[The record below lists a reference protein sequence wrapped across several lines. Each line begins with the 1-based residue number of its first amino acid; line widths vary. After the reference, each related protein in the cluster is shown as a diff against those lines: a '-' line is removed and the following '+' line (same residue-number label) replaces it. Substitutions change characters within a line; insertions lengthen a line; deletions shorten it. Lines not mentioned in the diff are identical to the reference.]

1 MSVLEKLSIVIP
13 TYDRHDFVRRQIG
26 YWANSDVTVHIM
38 DGSPVPM
45 SQEYLEDLTPN
56 IKYHHSNDD
65 FFSRMQ
71 SATEL
76 VDTQYV
82 AMLGDDDL
90 FVKSGLK
97 RCVEHLDVKTEVFGV
112 VGRSIYFFHQRGV
125 VFGEPK
131 HPEATNYERD
141 IRGGIARLYNL
152 YHPGKI
158 GAIAYGVFRA
168 EQWKPAIRATYA
180 RKYSSGYVYD
190 TFLRTLLTY
199 SGEIE
204 VVEAVTWLCSGE
216 NPPIQNQSSFNRSID
231 LIEWFDEPKFKDE
244 VIDFKERLASKV
256 SEIHPEEGGVILSA
270 IDFVVGTLEERYRVK
285 ATRRVSFREKLP
297 RLIKTIT
304 PAPVKQ
310 IAKNLLPRSIT
321 KRLDWQGIRF
331 LDCVNLMEQRGVS
344 VDREEMATISQMI
357 KEFHEESFA

>member
-1 MSVLEKLSIVIP
+1 
-13 TYDRHDFVRRQIG
+13 
-26 YWANSDVTVHIM
+26 M
-38 DGSPVPM
+38 DGSPIPIG
-45 SQEYLEDLTPN
+45 QEYLEDLAPN

-65 FFSRMQ
+65 FFSRMR

-76 VDTQYV
+76 IDTQYV

-97 RCVEHLDVKTEVFGV
+97 RCIEHLDGKTEVFGV
-112 VGRSIYFFHQRGV
+112 VGRSMYFFHQRGV

-131 HPEATNYERD
+131 HPEATNYERN

-168 EQWKPAIRATYA
+168 DQWKPAIRATYA

-216 NPPIQNQSSFNRSID
+216 NPPIKNQSSFNRSID
-231 LIEWFDEPKFKDE
+231 LIEWFDDPKFKTE
-244 VIDFKERLASKV
+244 VEEYKQRLVAEVTSIRADQKA
-256 SEIHPEEGGVILSA
+256 EIEGA
-270 IDFVVGTLEERYRVK
+270 IDFVVGTLEDRYREK
-285 ATRRVSFREKLP
+285 AIRRVSLREKWM
-297 RLIKTIT
+297 RTFKAAT
-304 PAPVKQ
+304 PKPVKQ
-310 IAKNLLPRSIT
+310 AAKFLLPNSVT

-331 LDCVNLMEQRGVS
+331 LECVELMEQRGIS
-344 VDREEMATISQMI
+344 VDREEMKAIHQMI
-357 KEFHEESFA
+357 QAFHARAGS